1 MKKILIT
8 IVVGAALAAAATAA
22 PLATTLTLTATPP
35 TVAYGKA
42 VALSGVLSTHKAN
55 QNVKVA
61 ATECGQNTSKTVGT
75 VKTNATGAYALN
87 VTPTVNT
94 TYQATQKAIKSPAV
108 AVTVAPVLK
117 LVRVRRGSFTVSVT
131 SAVDLKGKAV
141 LFQRYSKIRKR
152 WVQVKRV
159 LLTTT
164 TAGTKPTMVSSARF
178 NAKVAKRVRVRAAI
192 SKAQAAPCYVAAKSN
207 SVRA

>member
-1 MKKILIT
+1 MRILIT

-22 PLATTLTLTATPP
+22 PLATTLSLTATP
-35 TVAYGKA
+35 TSVAYGKP
-42 VALSGVLSTHKAN
+42 VALNGVLSTKKSN
-55 QNVKVA
+55 QNVKVD
-61 ATECGQNTSKTVGT
+61 ATECGQSTSKTVGT
-75 VKTNATGAYALN
+75 VKTNSSGAYTMN

-94 TYQATQKAIKSPAV
+94 AYQATQKSTKSPSV
-108 AVTVAPVLK
+108 AVSVAPTLK
-117 LVRVRRGSFTVSVT
+117 LVRVKRGSYTVSVT

-141 LFQRYSKIRKR
+141 LFQRYSKLKKR
-152 WVQVKRV
+152 WIQVKRV

-164 TAGTKPTMVSSARF
+164 TPGTKPTMVSSAGF
-178 NAKVAKRVRVRAAI
+178 TAKVAKGLRVRGAI